1 MKPANILDDLK
12 HIIEIQSEG
21 HTTFSPSDSISDLF
35 TDEFDEMSWIGVLL
49 SLEILHHIEI
59 PEDVA
64 DDHDQTFENF
74 AGEVSKLQK
83 SDNRYLA
90 AERVKMLQ
98 DSFIHLL
105 EDLQNG

>member
-35 TDEFDEMSWIGVLL
+35 TDEFDEMSWI
-49 SLEILHHIEI
+49 HHIEI